1 MNWVCD
7 SANCACL
14 CLTGLLVIMERLK
27 GMRYS
32 QNARFNSEKI
42 CLPDTQTAILN
53 KIFEWVGSD
62 TLSASDGE
70 RKSIFLLHGMAG
82 TGKST
87 IANTIASKLS
97 AMKRLGASFC
107 FSRDDRIDRN
117 AGNMFSTIARDIA
130 DLDPCFKVKLA
141 EALDQLS
148 LSSSGKIISI
158 D

>member
-1 MNWVCD
+1 MIKD
-7 SANCACL
+7 
-14 CLTGLLVIMERLK
+14 RLK
-27 GMRYS
+27 DMRYS
-32 QNARFNSEKI
+32 RNARFNSEKI
-42 CLPDTQTAILN
+42 CLPDTQTAILD
-53 KIFEWVGSD
+53 KMFEWVASD
-62 TLSASDGE
+62 ALSASDGE

-87 IANTIASKLS
+87 IANTVALRLS

-107 FSRDDRIDRN
+107 FSRDDRFDRN
-117 AGNMFSTIARDIA
+117 AGNMFSTIARDMA

-148 LSSSGKIISI
+148 LSSWGKIISI

>member
-1 MNWVCD
+1 M
-7 SANCACL
+7 
-14 CLTGLLVIMERLK
+14 
-27 GMRYS
+27 
-32 QNARFNSEKI
+32 
-42 CLPDTQTAILN
+42 
-53 KIFEWVGSD
+53 FEWVGSS
-62 TLSASDGE
+62 TLSSSDEE

-87 IANTIASKLS
+87 IANTIASRLS

-117 AGNMFSTIARDIA
+117 AGNMFSTIARDMA

-141 EALDQLS
+141 EAMDQLS